1 MQFRRLFALAAITS
15 VLVAA
20 PARAQE
26 TIANEV
32 SLGSTL
38 FTIEDLENLTDAAKL
53 TKEQQAAALELMRS
67 AMARART
74 ITLRAHRSMEDWPDE
89 DGDQAKMMETWKKLG
104 EERRTEVIDLEKSV
118 MNDLKTLLEPDQAND
133 GWPKFERSRRR
144 LLLRGTQQVQQ
155 SMYYML
161 QQQGDNE
168 SAMYYY
174 PGQEQGIPDLIG
186 VLRASKLT
194 KADMTSLDTVLEQYA
209 NSMDLLIKDYR
220 AAAKP
225 VLGTEWGYWGM
236 EEKKLSK
243 SDADTIKDRM
253 EKMRQAHVRYA
264 RQVGETL
271 QGEAAERFMRQRLRA
286 EYTWQWQPS
295 KRLPQVKAILKLRS
309 LSDKQRE
316 QVTAAVK
323 EADRKLMQF
332 AIEDLKK
339 QDEDM
344 IAGKKDET
352 PYWERQ
358 QTPEMMERQKKEAK
372 VRKDLIKEVVALLD
386 DRQRNAYETGIENE
400 QDLANAFEKRRH
412 GGNPW
417 EGPDQ
422 ELTGW
427 DPSDWAGEDEE
438 DQKE

>member
-1 MQFRRLFALAAITS
+1 
-15 VLVAA
+15 
-20 PARAQE
+20 
-26 TIANEV
+26 
-32 SLGSTL
+32 
-38 FTIEDLENLTDAAKL
+38 
-53 TKEQQAAALELMRS
+53 
-67 AMARART
+67 
-74 ITLRAHRSMEDWPDE
+74 
-89 DGDQAKMMETWKKLG
+89 
-104 EERRTEVIDLEKSV
+104 
-118 MNDLKTLLEPDQAND
+118 
-133 GWPKFERSRRR
+133 
-144 LLLRGTQQVQQ
+144 
-155 SMYYML
+155 MYYML

-352 PYWERQ
+352 PDWERV

-400 QDLANAFEKRRH
+400 QDLASAFEKRRH

>member
-161 QQQGDNE
+161 QQHGDNE
-168 SAMYYY
+168 SAMY
-174 PGQEQGIPDLIG
+174 
-186 VLRASKLT
+186 
-194 KADMTSLDTVLEQYA
+194 
-209 NSMDLLIKDYR
+209 
-220 AAAKP
+220 
-225 VLGTEWGYWGM
+225 
-236 EEKKLSK
+236 
-243 SDADTIKDRM
+243 
-253 EKMRQAHVRYA
+253 
-264 RQVGETL
+264 
-271 QGEAAERFMRQRLRA
+271 
-286 EYTWQWQPS
+286 
-295 KRLPQVKAILKLRS
+295 
-309 LSDKQRE
+309 
-316 QVTAAVK
+316 
-323 EADRKLMQF
+323 
-332 AIEDLKK
+332 
-339 QDEDM
+339 
-344 IAGKKDET
+344 
-352 PYWERQ
+352 
-358 QTPEMMERQKKEAK
+358 
-372 VRKDLIKEVVALLD
+372 
-386 DRQRNAYETGIENE
+386 
-400 QDLANAFEKRRH
+400 
-412 GGNPW
+412 
-417 EGPDQ
+417 
-422 ELTGW
+422 
-427 DPSDWAGEDEE
+427 
-438 DQKE
+438 